1 MHVFYVQSSLQQL
14 KSSPLAATVL
24 LRLSLGLQCLTFALA
39 SFLPSLAQAFGAEI
53 EHAGVAKSQ
62 RSLAMELAFFPASF
76 ESGPVDESNFTLA
89 TLLVHVPLAG
99 VLVAKAVHLGAE
111 AMSQDLA

>member
-1 MHVFYVQSSLQQL
+1 
-14 KSSPLAATVL
+14 
-24 LRLSLGLQCLTFALA
+24 
-39 SFLPSLAQAFGAEI
+39 
-53 EHAGVAKSQ
+53 
-62 RSLAMELAFFPASF
+62 MELAFFPASF